1 MSILETAKFIEEERV
16 RWGDIITSA
25 NVTLD

>member
-1 MSILETAKFIEEERV
+1 MSIPETAKFIDEERI